1 MWHNSHSGS
10 AIHAMMIAFTAAL
23 LLLQVSSV
31 MPAIG
36 TNTNVKTTQCFCDFR
51 NTVSAM
57 LPANSNEVYRCAAY
71 CQ

>member
-1 MWHNSHSGS
+1 MP
-10 AIHAMMIAFTAAL
+10 
-23 LLLQVSSV
+23 QVSSV

-51 NTVSAM
+51 NTVNAF
-57 LPANSNEVYRCAAY
+57 LPANGNEVYRCAAY